1 MQKLL
6 PLFAII
12 AIFPM
17 FSTSQVKAEAPQA
30 PVQNSRMDLDVSPIL
45 QLGPADPMPSL
56 GIHPMRAVRQG
67 PSREEK
73 IAAAAH
79 WLKVAAGAKP
89 VLIEIPDTG
98 YTVHLTGDPQTLQQ
112 LKDAVAHANNPNRPQ
127 VLFECRL
134 FTMSTDA
141 IQKLD
146 ESLRKKLLAA
156 MVPGSI
162 EAQSVTPEERNALAK
177 ACTTSIT
184 EPRLMLADGQ
194 SGYALVSTS
203 RAFVSGVKKV
213 AKASTTQP
221 SYEPEIA
228 MVDSGAA
235 VGAKVNIKPKNKVV
249 AVEVKTQVANLLEM
263 KTSLADPA
271 DKMTQI
277 QIPTV
282 EIIKFEQLC
291 SVGDGESVL
300 CHGEREII
308 NGPTTQPAG
317 DDVFFVI
324 TCNIAVPKK

>member
-6 PLFAII
+6 PLIAIV

-17 FSTSQVKAEAPQA
+17 FSKSQVKADVQQA
-30 PVQNSRMDLDVSPIL
+30 PAQNSRMDLDVSPIL

-56 GIHPMRAVRQG
+56 GIHPMRAIHQG

-89 VLIEIPDTG
+89 VLMEIPDTG
-98 YTVHLTGDPQTLQQ
+98 YTIHLTGDPQTLQE
-112 LKDAVAHANNPNRPQ
+112 LKDAVAHANNPNRAQ

-156 MVPGSI
+156 MVPGSNDP
-162 EAQSVTPEERNALAK
+162 QSITPDERSALAK

-194 SGYALVSTS
+194 SGYALVATS
-203 RAFVSGVKKV
+203 RAFVSGVKKI

-228 MVDSGAA
+228 AVDSGAA
-235 VGAKVNIKPKNKVV
+235 VGAKVTIKPETKTV

-263 KTSLADPA
+263 KVGLADPA

-277 QIPTV
+277 QVPVLET
-282 EIIKFEQLC
+282 IKFEQLC

-300 CHGEREII
+300 CHGEREIV
-308 NGPTTQPAG
+308 NGPTTQPVG

-324 TCNIAVPKK
+324 TCNIAQPKK